1 LGAGVWWFTDST
13 AKANP
18 LVICPCTKFGR
29 LWVGGIEGWAIN
41 DLLGVVNNK
50 AMQFMADDI
59 FPLIDAWK
67 AFHGYPT
74 QIPPT
79 PQPSW
84 GLSAPQPFIS
94 GRITSEWTVI
104 RPEQCQALGKTL
116 PQVDFVRTNRPI
128 LQQAADFNCIEALP
142 HGENYVPA
150 LLKQTP
156 AGRPQSARGEKIQ
169 QMQRSFGLSQFLSSG
184 CLVRLENPR
193 ILLIQQS
200 GLNT

>member
-1 LGAGVWWFTDST
+1 M
-13 AKANP
+13 
-18 LVICPCTKFGR
+18 ICPCTKFGR

-41 DLLGVVNNK
+41 DLVGVVNNK

-128 LQQAADFNCIEALP
+128 LQQAADFNCSEALP